1 MGPRE
6 WNWEAAAWV
15 RNNETESPAWQWL
28 PCQQLKPKREAIRTR
43 TTGMRMGMELELPSA
58 SASFRSPHS
67 AISPSLFHS
76 VSVCV
81 CVCWWLSAFK
91 NLGQSSEHKQN
102 LDDDGYLTMLNNK
115 WVDTYTHTYT
125 YTYMQYV
132 SLDMCV
138 CVCVC
143 MQVIYWVA
151 HAWVLV
157 WVWVLWNNEC
167 DCDREKRKGRRKGV
181 KERGSSKVWEQVRRD
196 LTDL

>member
-6 WNWEAAAWV
+6 WDWEAAAWV

-58 SASFRSPHS
+58 SFRSPHS

-76 VSVCV
+76 VPVCV

-115 WVDTYTHTYT
+115 WVDTYTHTHT

-138 CVCVC
+138 CACVYASNILGGSC
-143 MQVIYWVA
+143 VSVS
-151 HAWVLV
+151 L
-157 WVWVLWNNEC
+157 
-167 DCDREKRKGRRKGV
+167 GV
-181 KERGSSKVWEQVRRD
+181 GVVK
-196 LTDL
+196 